1 MSTTPTASP
10 QTAPLPT
17 AQGPD
22 EVRVISHSNL
32 FYWWPVWA
40 VGFVMTLVTA
50 FDKTLMVVV
59 PEGTEYGTL
68 VGDSIDLKRK
78 TDESR
83 VEKLNGRRA
92 YVLPELAKDKEGKAV
107 DDMQGAP
114 KLHMTR
120 RPTLGVIFCIT
131 LLIVIVIT
139 NVPLRGMWSVIVI
152 IVIVLLSIIFAL
164 AGWWDKIFAALAL
177 LDIRINMGGY
187 LLISIG
193 LFAIWLFT
201 LLFFDRQ
208 IYAVFQPGQFK
219 ICTEIGGGE
228 KVYDTMGLTLERQR
242 SDLFRHLILGLG
254 SGDLIIRTTGAQ
266 AHHFDLPN
274 VLWINSKAREIENLL
289 RKRKVETGH

>member
-10 QTAPLPT
+10 QTPPPAT
-17 AQGPD
+17 DRGPD
-22 EVRVISHSNL
+22 EVRVVSHSNL

-40 VGFVMTLVTA
+40 VGFVMALVTA
-50 FDKTLMVVV
+50 FDKTRMVVV
-59 PEGTEYGTL
+59 PDGTVAGTL
-68 VGDSIDLKRK
+68 RAPRERDAKSGAVELVQVADDKVID
-78 TDESR
+78 TAA
-83 VEKLNGRRA
+83 GRHA
-92 YVLPELAKDKEGKAV
+92 YLLPEGADK
-107 DDMQGAP
+107 P
-114 KLHMTR
+114 KRDPILHMSR

-139 NVPLRGMWSVIVI
+139 NVPLRGMWSLIVI

-228 KVYDTMGLTLERQR
+228 KVYDTMGMTLERQR
-242 SDLFRHLILGLG
+242 SDLFRHMILGLG

-274 VLWINSKAREIENLL
+274 VLWISSKVQQIEDLL
-289 RKRKVETGH
+289 RKRKVETGR

>member
-1 MSTTPTASP
+1 
-10 QTAPLPT
+10 
-17 AQGPD
+17 
-22 EVRVISHSNL
+22 
-32 FYWWPVWA
+32 
-40 VGFVMTLVTA
+40 
-50 FDKTLMVVV
+50 MVVV
-59 PEGTEYGTL
+59 PEKTEYGRIRGSKVDL
-68 VGDSIDLKRK
+68 VRAKEGAGTTENIQD
-78 TDESR
+78 
-83 VEKLNGRRA
+83 RRA
-92 YVLPELAKDKEGKAV
+92 YVLTELAKDKDGKEVA
-107 DDMQGAP
+107 DPRAEQREP
-114 KLHMTR
+114 RLHMSH

-139 NVPLRGMWSVIVI
+139 NVPLRGMWSLIVI
-152 IVIVLLSIIFAL
+152 IVIVMLSIIFAL

-228 KVYDTMGLTLERQR
+228 KVYDTMGMTLERQR

-274 VLWINSKAREIENLL
+274 VLWISSKVQQIEDLL
-289 RKRKVETGH
+289 RKRKMTTGN